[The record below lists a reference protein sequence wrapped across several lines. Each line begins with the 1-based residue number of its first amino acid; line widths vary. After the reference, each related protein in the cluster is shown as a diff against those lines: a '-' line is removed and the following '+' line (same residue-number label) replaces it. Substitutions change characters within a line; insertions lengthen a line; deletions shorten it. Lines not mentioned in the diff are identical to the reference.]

1 MQTAPVLRLAAAL
14 ALVPLA
20 VSAIYL
26 TLRHGNYP
34 VTGDLAMTELVT
46 RDVGRYAVELG
57 PFSRDGWHHPG
68 PAMYVLLAIPYR
80 LLGSTTSALDV
91 GALAINGASV
101 VGMAVIAR
109 RRGGLAPAVLTLVG
123 CALVMRS
130 LGPDEVRL
138 PWNPYVTVLPYA
150 LLVFLTWAMTCRDR
164 WALPLAVGVAS
175 FVAQTHIGYVVLAA
189 PLLAFGAA
197 WLVGSVLRQVREEG
211 STASLGRLVWPVL
224 VALAVGTV
232 MWMPPLVEEVTGD
245 PGNLTRAWEWFR
257 SGGPEAE
264 PARGYLLGWRLVTS
278 QYGVPPEWLFGERPL
293 GIILE
298 PGYLYDPMA
307 PVLLMVVAGASY
319 LLWRSRPAGSG
330 RLVAVWLAASVAG
343 VVATARTV
351 GPVYEYRVGWV
362 RVLGMVAGVI
372 TAWAGWSALVAWRP
386 ALERRVLLPA
396 SLAVLA
402 VLAVVGSVAHVN
414 AGRPHPRG
422 SATLAALVPGVVD
435 GLPGGDGPVLV
446 DGAMSFDANVF
457 ASGLLLQLERRG
469 VDARLL
475 AGDRSAGEHR
485 MDEGPPRRAW
495 LVVAT
500 GGEIAE
506 VEAGPRATLLA
517 FDGDRSIEEL
527 RADVEAGVEVP
538 ETAAVAVILVERTDG
553 DIGVGAGD
561 APAAAT

>member
-1 MQTAPVLRLAAAL
+1 MQTARVLRLAAAL

-26 TLRHGNYP
+26 TLRHGNYA

-46 RDVGRYAVELG
+46 RDVGRYAVEIG

-68 PAMYVLLAIPYR
+68 PALYFLLAVPYR
-80 LLGSTTSALDV
+80 LLGSVTSALDV

-109 RRGGLAPAVLTLVG
+109 RRGGLPLAMLTLVG
-123 CALVMRS
+123 CALLMRS

-150 LLVFLTWAMTCRDR
+150 LLVFLTWAVTCRDR

-175 FVAQTHIGYVVLAA
+175 FVAQTHIGYVALAA
-189 PLLAFGAA
+189 PLLAFGAV
-197 WLVGSVLRQVREEG
+197 WLVGSVLRQAWVEG
-211 STASLGRLVWPVL
+211 STAPLRPMVRPVL

-232 MWMPPLVEEVTGD
+232 MWTPPLVEEITGD

-257 SGGPEAE
+257 GGGANAE
-264 PARGYLLGWRLVTS
+264 SARGYLAGWRLVTS

-293 GIILE
+293 GLINE

-307 PVLLMVVAGASY
+307 PVLLVLLAGALY
-319 LLWRSRPAGSG
+319 LLWRARPEGSG
-330 RLVAVWLAASVAG
+330 RLVAVWLAASLAG

-351 GPVYEYRVGWV
+351 GPVYEYRVGWA
-362 RVLGMVAGVI
+362 RVLGMVAGVLA
-372 TAWAGWSALVAWRP
+372 AWAGWSALAAWRP
-386 ALERRVLLPA
+386 ALERRVLVPV
-396 SLAVLA
+396 SLGVLLVLA
-402 VLAVVGSVAHVN
+402 LVGSVAHVD
-414 AGRPHPRG
+414 AGRPQARE
-422 SATLAALVPGVVD
+422 SATLTALVPGVVD

-446 DGAMSFDANVF
+446 NGATSFDASVL

-469 VDARLL
+469 VDARLV
-475 AGDRSAGEHR
+475 AGDRAAGEHR
-485 MDEGPPRRAW
+485 MDDGPPRRAW

-500 GGEIAE
+500 GGRIPV
-506 VEAGPRATLLA
+506 VEAAAGSSVLA

-527 RADVEAGVEVP
+527 RDDVEAGDEVP
-538 ETAAVAVILVERTDG
+538 DAAAVAVIMVEPG
-553 DIGVGAGD
+553 AGEAEAGAGD
-561 APAAAT
+561 ELAAAP

>member
-1 MQTAPVLRLAAAL
+1 
-14 ALVPLA
+14 
-20 VSAIYL
+20 
-26 TLRHGNYP
+26 
-34 VTGDLAMTELVT
+34 MTELVT
-46 RDVGRYAVELG
+46 RDVGRYDVELG

-68 PAMYVLLAIPYR
+68 PAMYVLLAVPYR
-80 LLGSTTSALDV
+80 LLGSTASALDV
-91 GALAINGASV
+91 GALVINGASV

-130 LGPDEVRL
+130 FGPDEVRL
-138 PWNPYVTVLPYA
+138 PWNPYVTLLPYA

-175 FVAQTHIGYVVLAA
+175 FLAQSHIGYVALAA

-197 WLVGSVLRQVREEG
+197 WLVGSVLRQRREEG
-211 STASLGRLVWPVL
+211 STASLGPLVRPVL

-232 MWMPPLVEEVTGD
+232 MWMPPLVEEITGD

-257 SGGPEAE
+257 GGGTHAE

-293 GIILE
+293 AGVAE

-307 PVLLMVVAGASY
+307 PVLLVLVAGALY
-319 LLWRSRPAGSG
+319 LLWRSRPEGSG
-330 RLVAVWLAASVAG
+330 HLVAVWLAASVAG

-362 RVLGMVAGVI
+362 RVLGMVAGII

-386 ALERRVLLPA
+386 ALERRVLVPA

-402 VLAVVGSVAHVN
+402 VLALGGSVTHVN
-414 AGRPHPRG
+414 AGRPQPRE
-422 SATLAALVPGVVD
+422 SAALAALVPGVVD

-446 DGAMSFDANVF
+446 DGAMSFEANVL

-469 VDARLL
+469 VDARLV

-485 MDEGPPRRAW
+485 MDDGPPRRAW

-500 GGEIAE
+500 GGEIPA
-506 VEAGPRATLLA
+506 VEAGPGSSLLA
-517 FDGDRSIEEL
+517 FDGDRSIEKL
-527 RADVEAGVEVP
+527 RADVAAGEEVP
-538 ETAAVAVILVERTDG
+538 EGAAVAVILVERDDDTG
-553 DIGVGAGD
+553 AGAGD
-561 APAAAT
+561 EPPAAP

>member
-1 MQTAPVLRLAAAL
+1 
-14 ALVPLA
+14 
-20 VSAIYL
+20 
-26 TLRHGNYP
+26 
-34 VTGDLAMTELVT
+34 MTELVT

-68 PAMYVLLAIPYR
+68 PAMYFLLAIPYR
-80 LLGSTTSALDV
+80 LLGSTASALDV
-91 GALAINGASV
+91 GALVINGASV

-109 RRGGLAPAVLTLVG
+109 RRGGLAPALLTLVG

-175 FVAQTHIGYVVLAA
+175 FVAQSHIGYVALAA
-189 PLLAFGAA
+189 PLLALGAA
-197 WLVGSVLRQVREEG
+197 WLIGSVLLQVRDEG
-211 STASLGRLVWPVL
+211 STASLRPLVWPVL
-224 VALAVGTV
+224 AAVVVGTV
-232 MWMPPLVEEVTGD
+232 MWLPPLVEELTGD

-257 SGGPEAE
+257 GGGPAAD

-278 QYGVPPEWLFGERPL
+278 QYGVPPEWLFGQRPL
-293 GIILE
+293 GFILE
-298 PGYLYDPMA
+298 PGYLHDPMA
-307 PVLLMVVAGASY
+307 PVLLVVVAGALY
-319 LLWRSRPAGSG
+319 LLWRTRPVGSG
-330 RLVAVWLAASVAG
+330 RLVGVWLAASAAG
-343 VVATARTV
+343 VVATARTI

-372 TAWAGWSALVAWRP
+372 VAWAGWSALVAWRP
-386 ALERRVLLPA
+386 GLERRVLVPA

-402 VLAVVGSVAHVN
+402 VLALVGSVAHVN
-414 AGRPHPRG
+414 AGRPQAG
-422 SATLAALVPGVVD
+422 ESATLAALAPGVVA

-446 DGAMSFDANVF
+446 DGGMSFDASVV
-457 ASGLLLQLERRG
+457 ASGLVLQLERRG
-469 VDARLL
+469 VDARLP

-485 MDEGPPRRAW
+485 MDGGPPRRAR

-500 GGEIAE
+500 GGEIPEA
-506 VEAGPRATLLA
+506 EAGAGASLLA

-527 RADVEAGVEVP
+527 RADVDAGREVP
-538 ETAAVAVILVERTDG
+538 ESAAVAVILVERADG
-553 DIGVGAGD
+553 DASAGAAD